1 MVIHTRNLCSA
12 FNPSK
17 HTHSSEHTPGAVGS
31 HISAAPGE
39 QLGVWCLAQGS
50 HLSRGIEG
58 GESAEYSLPP
68 LTIPAGPEAR
78 TRPTGYK
85 SDSLSIRR
93 DCPKKVYKSIQLNTL
108 IKYKITFVRSFLNMQ
123 SHSSTT

>member
-1 MVIHTRNLCSA
+1 M
-12 FNPSK
+12 
-17 HTHSSEHTPGAVGS
+17 HTHSSEHTPRAVGS

-58 GESAEYSLPP
+58 GESTEYSLPP

-78 TRPTGYK
+78 TRDLRVTSPTLYPLG
-85 SDSLSIRR
+85 R
-93 DCPKKVYKSIQLNTL
+93 DCPKKVYKSIQTQYILNIKLHLFAHSL
-108 IKYKITFVRSFLNMQ
+108 ICSHILPQLNILYFLDF
-123 SHSSTT
+123 HS